1 MKKRFTYWIVL
12 FLADLGV
19 CFFAP
24 RLIEKNLFLEIL
36 GVLFIIYAVV
46 LNSIAGRTLK
56 FYGHKEKSEKFSPP
70 DKFVN
75 IGIFSCMRHPGQ
87 FGNMFLMVG
96 VAFLSSKLIAILF
109 SGWLVF
115 LGAMFIL
122 FVEESEA
129 IKKFGND
136 YCKYITTTPPFKFSF
151 RCLREG
157 IEAINNIK

>member
-1 MKKRFTYWIVL
+1 MKKRFAYWIAL
-12 FLADLGV
+12 FVVDILV
-19 CFFAP
+19 CIFAP
-24 RLIEKNLFLEIL
+24 RLTHQTIFLEIL
-36 GVLFIIYAVV
+36 GILFIIYAIV

-56 FYGHKEKSEKFSPP
+56 LYGHKVKKNKFSPP

-96 VAFLSSKLIAILF
+96 IAFLSSKIIAILF

-122 FVEESEA
+122 FVEEAEA

-136 YCKYITTTPPFKFSF
+136 YCRYITTTPPFKFSF
-151 RCLREG
+151 KCLKAG
-157 IEAINNIK
+157 IEAIKNK

>member
-1 MKKRFTYWIVL
+1 MKKRFAYWIAL
-12 FLADLGV
+12 FVIDILV
-19 CFFAP
+19 SVFAP
-24 RLIEKNLFLEIL
+24 RFVEKNIFLEII
-36 GVLFIIYAVV
+36 GILFIIYAIV
-46 LNSIAGRTLK
+46 LNSVAGRTLK
-56 FYGHKEKSEKFSPP
+56 LYGHKVKTEKFSPP

-87 FGNMFLMVG
+87 FGNMFLLVG
-96 VAFLSSKLIAILF
+96 IAFLSSKIVAILF

-122 FVEESEA
+122 FVEEAEA

-136 YCKYITTTPPFKFSF
+136 YCKYITTTPPFIFSF

-157 IEAINNIK
+157 IEAIKNK